1 MLPRHVSPWL
11 VATLLLVLAFAF
23 QGSRGL
29 WDPDE
34 GRYSAVALQML
45 ESGDWLVPR
54 LSDHQEHLTKPPLY
68 YWAVATS
75 IAAFGANEW
84 SVRLPNAPH
93 GRQSKQRRWLT
104 PASC

>member
-1 MLPRHVSPWL
+1 
-11 VATLLLVLAFAF
+11 
-23 QGSRGL
+23 
-29 WDPDE
+29 
-34 GRYSAVALQML
+34 ML

-84 SVRLPNAPH
+84 SVRLPNALAFL
-93 GRQSKQRRWLT
+93 LT
-104 PASC
+104 GFAGMVLCLGSIYAATRPQ